1 MPLIEANVGDR
12 ERVIT
17 DDVLSGG
24 GEMGALMRS
33 LDWSKTPI
41 GVVTEWP
48 QSLRTAVSICLSS
61 RFPILI
67 WWGPEFVKLYND
79 AYRPMLGRK
88 HPKAMGQRG
97 VECWPE
103 IWSIIGPM
111 LEGVI
116 TRGEATWSE
125 DQLLLLDRNG
135 YVEECYFTFS
145 YSPIKDETGRVGGIF
160 TAVTETTQRVL
171 GERRLRTL
179 RALAAEPADAR
190 TPDDAC
196 GVVTRIL
203 KLNPHDLPFTLLYL
217 LDDPTMRAR
226 LVGCTGIDPAIS
238 PAHAVVDLRQ
248 GTSSAGPWPFEQV
261 MNEES
266 PALMTDLPSTVGV
279 LPGVPWEDAPTTGI
293 VLPIAK
299 PGQRR
304 PIGFL
309 ITGISPRRAFDDEYR
324 GFVEL
329 VAGHIAAAIANARA
343 HEEERS
349 RAEALA
355 EIDRAKNVFF
365 SNVSHEFRTP
375 LTLMLGPIEDLLDG
389 RDHPIEHVHELLAL
403 VHRNGL
409 RMLKLVNTLLEFS
422 RIEAG
427 RVEAVY
433 EPTDLARYTA
443 DLASVFRSAVEKAGL
458 QLIVDCPP
466 LPDAVYVDRD
476 MWEKI
481 VLNLLSNAFKFTF
494 EGRIVVSL
502 KADDRLV
509 SVSVQDTGT
518 GIPPAHLSRIFER
531 FHRIRG
537 ARSRTHEGTGIG
549 LALVHE
555 LVKLHGGAVTVDS
568 AYGQGTTFTVSIP
581 LGTAHLPPDRLGVSR
596 TSTSTAMGA
605 APYVEEALLWLVTDH
620 TAEDAWP
627 ETEIIDSQA
636 SPDMLPSA
644 HGSETARPRVLLA
657 DDNAD
662 MREYIRRL
670 LSHRFE
676 VDAAADGQAAL
687 ARARA
692 RTPDLVLTDV
702 MMPNLDGFGL
712 LQALRS
718 DPRTRSIPV
727 ILLSA
732 RAGEESRVEGWQAG
746 ADDYLTK
753 PFSARELV
761 ARVTTHLKMAR
772 MRAEWAKREE
782 AVIRQS
788 EEAEARLRD
797 ILDTMNEGFMVL
809 DRQWRYSYINRKGA
823 EMVRRHPEELTG
835 KPIWELFPDAA
846 GSSAYQELDRAMRD
860 HVPVHCEMLYAPL
873 QSWFEH
879 HVYPSSEGLSIFFR
893 DVTKRKQAE
902 KQIQDLNDELRRKV
916 QELEESKQTLQER
929 NDDLEK
935 FHDLVVG
942 RELKMMDLERELS
955 KLKSQS
961 K

>member
-1 MPLIEANVGDR
+1 MSSHVSDR

-17 DDVLSGG
+17 DNVLSGG

-33 LDWSKTPI
+33 LDWSKTSI
-41 GVVTEWP
+41 GAVTEWP

-67 WWGPEFVKLYND
+67 WWGPDYVKLYND

-88 HPKAMGQRG
+88 HPKALGQCG
-97 VECWPE
+97 AECWPE
-103 IWSIIGPM
+103 IWPIIGPM

-145 YSPIKDETGRVGGIF
+145 YSPIRDETGRVGGIF

-179 RALAAEPADAR
+179 RALAAEPAEAR

-196 GVVTRIL
+196 SVVTRIL
-203 KLNPHDLPFTLLYL
+203 GLNPHDLPFTLLYL
-217 LDDPTMRAR
+217 LDDQTGRAR
-226 LVGCTGIDPAIS
+226 LMGSTGIDPGRS
-238 PAHAVVDLRQ
+238 VTHAVVDLRQ
-248 GTSSAGPWPFEQV
+248 GNSTAAPWPFERV
-261 MNEES
+261 MDEQS
-266 PALMTDLPSTVGV
+266 PVLMTGLPSTVGV
-279 LPGVPWEDAPTTGI
+279 LPGGPWDDAPTSGI

-304 PIGFL
+304 PIGFQ

-375 LTLMLGPIEDLLDG
+375 LTLMLSPIEDLLER
-389 RDHPIEHVHELLAL
+389 RDLPIEKAQELLGL

-427 RVEAVY
+427 RIEAVY
-433 EPTDLARYTA
+433 ESTDLARYTA
-443 DLASVFRSAVEKAGL
+443 ELASVFRSAIEKAGL
-458 QLIVDCPP
+458 RLIVDCPP
-466 LPDAVYVDRD
+466 VPDAVYVDRD

-481 VLNLLSNAFKFTF
+481 VLNLMSNAFKFTF
-494 EGRIVVSL
+494 EGWIVVSL
-502 KADDRLV
+502 TADERQV
-509 SVSVQDTGT
+509 SLCVQDTGT
-518 GIPPAHLSRIFER
+518 GIAPEHLPRVFER

-555 LVKLHGGAVTVDS
+555 LVKLHGGAVTVES
-568 AYGQGTTFTVSIP
+568 AYGRGTTFTVSIP
-581 LGTAHLPPDRLGVSR
+581 LGKAHLPQDRLGVPR
-596 TSTSTAMGA
+596 TSGSTAMGA
-605 APYVEEALLWLVTDH
+605 APYVEEALRWLVTEPT
-620 TAEDAWP
+620 TAASWFEPGITD
-627 ETEIIDSQA
+627 DQA
-636 SPDMLPSA
+636 SPGAPPSVL
-644 HGSETARPRVLLA
+644 GPPTERPRVLLA

-670 LSHRFE
+670 LSHRYE
-676 VDAAADGQAAL
+676 VDAAADGQTAL
-687 ARARA
+687 ARARE

-712 LQALRS
+712 LHALRS
-718 DPRTRSIPV
+718 DSRTRSIPV

-753 PFSARELV
+753 PFSGRELV

-809 DRQWRYSYINRKGA
+809 DRQWRYSYLNRQGA
-823 EMVRRHPEELTG
+823 KMMRRHPDDLAG
-835 KPIWELFPDAA
+835 KNIWELCPDAA
-846 GSSAYQELDRAMRD
+846 GSLAYQEWERAMRD
-860 HVPVHCEMLYAPL
+860 QIPVHGEMYYAPL

-879 HVYPSSEGLSIFFR
+879 HAYPSREGLSIFFR

-902 KQIQDLNDELRRKV
+902 RQIQDLNDELRRKV
-916 QELEESKQTLQER
+916 QELEESKQTLQDK

-942 RELKMMDLERELS
+942 RELKMIELESEVR
-955 KLKSQS
+955 KLKGPS
-961 K
+961 